1 MHEEEEH
8 SAKEEQEEPMKVKRS
23 RNSSSSSEGASS
35 DVDPWTQLSDEV
47 VLDILRLLTKKDLV
61 TSSLIS
67 RRFRNLRRDES
78 LWTGLTLD
86 LENIKRNAES
96 CRKLVDRC
104 KKLSSLE
111 ITDKRKQSGLQR
123 HHDCGFKGQKDLK
136 ES

>member
-78 LWTGLTLD
+78 LWTGLW
-86 LENIKRNAES
+86 AHP
-96 CRKLVDRC
+96 
-104 KKLSSLE
+104 
-111 ITDKRKQSGLQR
+111 GLREHQAGR
-123 HHDCGFKGQKDLK
+123 RELQKAGGQM
-136 ES
+136 